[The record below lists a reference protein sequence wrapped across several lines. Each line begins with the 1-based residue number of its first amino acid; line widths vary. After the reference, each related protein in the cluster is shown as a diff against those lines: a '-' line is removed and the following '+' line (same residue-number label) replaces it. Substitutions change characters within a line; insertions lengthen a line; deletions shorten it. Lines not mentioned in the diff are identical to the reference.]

1 MSELGSKYLKNL
13 VKNKGTSAVSYIKT
27 KEKKYYERLDLNI
40 VNYNKK
46 FWKTVTLFLSDK
58 ITTFLKISLVEN
70 GQIIPD
76 ESKVANSISNF
87 FENTILLLD
96 IKTNEH
102 S

>member
-58 ITTFLKISLVEN
+58 ITTFLKISLVEI
-70 GQIIPD
+70 GQIIRD

>member
-70 GQIIPD
+70 GQIIRD

>member
-27 KEKKYYERLDLNI
+27 KGKKYYERLDLNI
-40 VNYNKK
+40 VNYNKI

>member
-40 VNYNKK
+40 VNYNKI

-70 GQIIPD
+70 GQIIRD

>member
-76 ESKVANSISNF
+76 ESKVASSINNF